1 MVEATLREGACH
13 ICKKRRFYVDE
24 DSWTILLADNYD
36 NRDQLWRVSE
46 GRVINFYE
54 EPLVSST
61 LGVHTDLQTGRYLAL
76 GLKNEFPVGTFDPNL
91 TERDFTPAALRRMGR
106 R

>member
-1 MVEATLREGACH
+1 M
-13 ICKKRRFYVDE
+13 DE
-24 DSWTILLADNYD
+24 DSWTTCSPTSTTTGISF
-36 NRDQLWRVSE
+36 WRISE

-61 LGVHTDLQTGRYLAL
+61 LGVHTDLQAGRYLAL
-76 GLKNEFPVGTFDPNL
+76 GLKNEFPVGTFDPDL
-91 TERDFTPAALRRMGR
+91 RERDFTPSALRRMGR